1 MTDINRRDTSEIS
14 ELSRAVFENPQ
25 VFVDR
30 AESRFRDQLRGMTEK
45 VAASGSHIV
54 LLCGPSSSGKTTTA
68 NLLVSDL
75 SALGRRAVRI
85 SLDDFYRNRDVMPLW
100 EDGTKNFES
109 IEGLDLECFS
119 TSVNTLMREGHAEF
133 PIFDF
138 TAGKRSPLSRP
149 MEYDENT
156 ILIFEGIH
164 ALQPQLRQGL
174 ASSNFGIYIHPN
186 TSYVDQ
192 DGHTL
197 LDARDLRLT
206 RRIIRDNLHRGT
218 PPLGTMQMW
227 KDVLRGE
234 LLYMKPSSGTAD
246 VFVNTSHDYEP
257 FLYAAVI
264 TGLLE
269 QIEDAG
275 ENRET
280 VERLLESYRH
290 FFPIGAELIP
300 QGLPHPGVHRRG
312 RRMIPLPPAPPGA
325 FCAPA
330 GRRDPGRPCGP
341 SPCTIP
347 S

>member
-45 VAASGSHIV
+45 VATSGSHIV

-138 TAGKRSPLSRP
+138 TVGKRSPLSRP

-192 DGHTL
+192 DGRTL

-300 QGLPHPGVHRRG
+300 QGSLIREFIGEDG
-312 RRMIPLPPAPPGA
+312 E
-325 FCAPA
+325 
-330 GRRDPGRPCGP
+330 
-341 SPCTIP
+341 
-347 S
+347 